1 MITTNTALNECVY
14 LYSVDQFYGSDCPAR
29 KKYWATIHLHRAQA
43 LGKKIL
49 VSVPIDLPNLL
60 KPQAI

>member
-14 LYSVDQFYGSDCPAR
+14 LYSVDRFNGSDCLAR
-29 KKYWATIHLHRAQA
+29 KKYWATIHLHRAQV
-43 LGKKIL
+43 LGKKALI
-49 VSVPIDLPNLL
+49 SVPIDLPNVL